1 MNADEEKGERKYMD
15 HRKKY
20 FERTL
25 YIYIYIFSTCYSILI
40 EYINNRCFGKDE

>member
-25 YIYIYIFSTCYSILI
+25 YIYIFSTCYSILI